1 MRVSS
6 PAVIIML
13 LGSISYAA
21 DYSFEIPQVESKKEI
36 LELSGNLDVKYSIF
50 KIRNNS
56 PMYSLQYYGRQLP
69 DILSSYRMEYY
80 LNGDYQTRDI
90 GVHLKTQA
98 EYYNDKTSYFNLYE
112 LYGDVNLSA
121 NSFLHMGKKMYN
133 WGKGYAFNPVGYVN
147 SAKNPENP
155 ELSQAGLF
163 SVNYEYSKSFQTKT
177 INNIAFDLIVI
188 PSENTVNNK
197 ISEIEN
203 TAIAGKLYLLLLDTD
218 VDFMQYY
225 SKVNL
230 KKSGMDFSRN
240 ILTGLEIHGE
250 LSLLRNQPT
259 YLISNNALET
269 KHIEGTSYLFGLR
282 WLNAW
287 NITTIL
293 EYYHNDAGLSVK
305 EFEDYNNYLVNAIIS
320 GNTDSLSN
328 ALKTAISNFNGTN
341 LMQDYLYLK
350 ISWPEPFNWVYFTP
364 SIYAVINTNDR
375 SSMMGMPISYKPI
388 TNLEFIFWPAFFA
401 GSINSEFGSKQYE
414 NKLDLWMRFY
424 F

>member
-1 MRVSS
+1 
-6 PAVIIML
+6 ML